1 MNIIELTVPAAAQPG
16 RDGIS
21 PLSTAQVGAGGVCLP
36 ASWRA
41 AASSK
46 RPRLG
51 GRSVAEFALAMTLS
65 AVTKPGHTNIRNH
78 TYMTRVNA
86 DGDGGSGPH
95 PLREQPA

>member
-1 MNIIELTVPAAAQPG
+1 VNIELTVPAAAQPV

-21 PLSTAQVGAGGVCLP
+21 PLSAAQMGAGGGCLP

-51 GRSVAEFALAMTLS
+51 GRSGMTLT

-95 PLREQPA
+95 SWREQPA

>member
-1 MNIIELTVPAAAQPG
+1 MNIELTVPAAAQLIRAG
-16 RDGIS
+16 NS
-21 PLSTAQVGAGGVCLP
+21 PLSAAQVGVGGECLP

-41 AASSK
+41 AVSSK

-51 GRSVAEFALAMTLS
+51 GRSGAEFALAMTLT

-95 PLREQPA
+95 SLRERPA

>member
-1 MNIIELTVPAAAQPG
+1 VNIELTVPAAAQLIRAG
-16 RDGIS
+16 NS
-21 PLSTAQVGAGGVCLP
+21 PLSAAQVGVGGERLP

-51 GRSVAEFALAMTLS
+51 GRSGAEFALAMTLT
-65 AVTKPGHTNIRNH
+65 AVTKPGHPNIRNH

-95 PLREQPA
+95 SLRERPA

>member
-1 MNIIELTVPAAAQPG
+1 VNITELTVPVAAQPV

-21 PLSTAQVGAGGVCLP
+21 PLSAAQPGDGRVCLP
-36 ASWRA
+36 ASWRTA
-41 AASSK
+41 ESSK

-51 GRSVAEFALAMTLS
+51 GRSGAEFALAMTVT
-65 AVTKPGHTNIRNH
+65 AATKPGHTNIRNH

-95 PLREQPA
+95 SLREQPA

>member
-1 MNIIELTVPAAAQPG
+1 MNIELAVPAAAQPI

-21 PLSTAQVGAGGVCLP
+21 PLSAAQMGAGGVCLP
-36 ASWRA
+36 ASWRRA

-51 GRSVAEFALAMTLS
+51 GRSGAEFALAMTLT

-95 PLREQPA
+95 SWREQPA